1 MSDQFFIYEDK
12 LFEEEEDYIIID
24 LDDKDRN
31 MAEELKYEAGG
42 PKTRKKRKQEKE
54 EQKVADSSIKEIS
67 TNGSGSMTTNTV
79 SHETNK
85 SQLDDSHQI
94 KSSGRDTLTMEQ
106 IIDGQQPLRE
116 FANSN
121 MNKSNIG
128 ITFY

>member
-1 MSDQFFIYEDK
+1 
-12 LFEEEEDYIIID
+12 
-24 LDDKDRN
+24 

-85 SQLDDSHQI
+85 SQLDDS
-94 KSSGRDTLTMEQ
+94 R
-106 IIDGQQPLRE
+106 
-116 FANSN
+116 
-121 MNKSNIG
+121 
-128 ITFY
+128 